1 MSGTE
6 KTVGFESR
14 LHALAEVTV
23 RIGLNLQAGQRLLIT
38 EPYELQGVARSAECI
53 VEAVRAVAGGEVEV
67 IWGDGARLREFAGKN
82 DTRGFAQL
90 VEANVARMANAIRD
104 GDALL
109 FLQGSQPHLMAGIAP
124 GRIAELRRIGAEGFG
139 AIAQQLVQGAT
150 NWTAMPAPS
159 PGWAKVAYADLPGEE
174 RLDALW
180 EAVFEACRVPALNVG
195 GSLPPDSF
203 KSGHKAPP
211 TTETVLAVWQIHLAA
226 LARRR
231 DALNARRLKTLR
243 YAGAGT
249 DLTVTLPAE
258 HLWCTA
264 QLKTKAGRPFVA
276 NLPTEE
282 IFTAPHKDSADG
294 IVRVGRPVAYGGA
307 VLEGVELKFSRGR
320 IVEAQA
326 RTGATLLEQ
335 MLEIDEGAAQLGE
348 VAIVGNGGGG
358 LSPDSRPSGPITP
371 PASWSHSG
379 RLFYHPLLDENASH
393 HLALGDAYG
402 FCLRSPDRS
411 ALNRS
416 LLHLDLPIDAAVV
429 FPETEPA

>member
-90 VEANVARMANAIRD
+90 VEANAARMANAIRD

-139 AIAQQLVQGAT
+139 AIAQQLVRGAT
-150 NWTAMPAPS
+150 NWTAVPAPS
-159 PGWAKVAYADLPGEE
+159 PGWARITYADLPVAEQ
-174 RLDALW
+174 LTALW
-180 EAVFEACRVPALNVG
+180 ETVFAALRVPRGSEASARAEAAPPG
-195 GSLPPDSF
+195 GSVPSEAALS
-203 KSGHKAPP
+203 AWA
-211 TTETVLAVWQIHLAA
+211 THLES

-231 DALNARRLKTLR
+231 DELNARRLKTLR

-348 VAIVGNGGGG
+348 VAIVGNVGGG